1 MIAIRLLFLA
11 IISASFSFSQGL
23 ELGPMTSNSSIRFNK
38 KSFLKTDPN
47 SIDSTFIF
55 STDTLSLPFYDE
67 FSSNKFQK
75 YQGDFSANGLTSILY
90 YRLIDP
96 LSSLP
101 LSASTILTNQQTF
114 NRIYDASTSTF
125 VDNNFQSS
133 SVKVGDLTSYPVQYE
148 TLNLYPPYY
157 IYDTIGIPDI
167 SDTLWITNP
176 DFFQDSARQFFMP
189 INDPS
194 KIWAD
199 DFAYHNYRF
208 AVNPRSLGVVTF
220 DGLDET
226 GFPYEI
232 GTSITNYADKL
243 TSKPIDLSNN
253 LALDSIYFSFLYQAQ
268 GFGDTPEQSDSLV
281 LEFYA
286 RDLDQW
292 FRVWSTNGTS
302 VISFKA
308 AHIPLTENKYFK
320 KGFQFR
326 FRNYGSL
333 AGALDHFHIDF
344 VHLRPA
350 SSHNDTIFKDF
361 AFVYPLNTLL
371 KTYTSVPWDHYKNS
385 IGNKMTDSLKI
396 DLHNGSPSAENYQNG
411 LVSFSYN
418 NLLAGSFILPG
429 FNLAEQQINFSPRTV
444 HTSYHNLTNGNSFD
458 KTLPGI
464 QQSFTVKANASAQFP
479 NDLINDSTGFFQNFT
494 NFYSYDDG
502 SSEAA
507 FGPTGTQARLAV
519 RFDAYEADSLI
530 GVSFQFVPSVVDV
543 SNKLFLLTVWS
554 ENDDEPDQI
563 LYEDDVFNPRNP
575 IYPTGDEQFVTYYF
589 LDTIKVPV
597 NTSFFVGWRQLD
609 PERLNLG
616 LDRNLDFSSKI
627 KFSVNGGATWLTSP
641 FSGTAMIRP
650 VFSTKLDEFIGINEE
665 AFDIKIFPNPTSDIF
680 QIILPQEDNNL
691 EKILF
696 DQTGRI
702 LLKTNENQIDLS
714 NFSSGYF
721 FLQIPQLSQKSW
733 KIVKN

>member
-1 MIAIRLLFLA
+1 MRLLFLA
-11 IISASFSFSQGL
+11 IISTSYSFSQVL
-23 ELGPMTSNSSIRFNK
+23 ELGPMTSNPSISFNEK
-38 KSFLKTDPN
+38 TLLKTGSN

-67 FSSNKFQK
+67 FSANKFQK
-75 YQGDFSANGLTSILY
+75 YLGDFSANGVTSILY

-101 LSASTILTNQQTF
+101 LSASTSLTNQQTF

-125 VDNNFQSS
+125 IDNNFQAT

-148 TLNLYPPYY
+148 TLPLFPPYY
-157 IYDTIGIPDI
+157 IYDTIGVPDI

-194 KIWAD
+194 KLWTD

-220 DGLDET
+220 DGLDEM

-268 GFGDTPEQSDSLV
+268 GFGDIPEQSDSLV

-286 RDLDQW
+286 KDLDQW
-292 FRVWSTNGTS
+292 FRVWGTNGGS
-302 VISFKA
+302 VLPFKA
-308 AHIPLTENKYFK
+308 AHIPLTENKYLK

-333 AGALDHFHIDF
+333 AGSLDHFHIDY
-344 VHLRPA
+344 VHLRTA
-350 SSHNDTIFKDF
+350 SSHNDTLFKDF
-361 AFVYPLNTLL
+361 ALVYPLNTLL
-371 KTYTSVPWDHYKNS
+371 KNYTSVPWDHYKNS
-385 IGNKMTDSLKI
+385 LDNKMADSLKI
-396 DLHNGSPSAENYQNG
+396 ELYNGSPTAENYQDG
-411 LVSFSYN
+411 FLSFSLDN
-418 NLLAGSFILPG
+418 VFSLFVLPG
-429 FNLAEQQINFSPRTV
+429 FNLAEQQINFFPREV
-444 HTSYHNLTNGNSFD
+444 LTSYHNLTNGNSFD

-507 FGPTGTQARLAV
+507 FGPTGSQARLAV

-650 VFSTKLDEFIGINEE
+650 VFSTKLDQFIGINEE
-665 AFDIKIFPNPTSDIF
+665 TFDVKIFPNPTTDIF

-691 EKILF
+691 EKILL

-714 NFSSGYF
+714 NFSTGYF
-721 FLQIPQLSQKSW
+721 FLQIPQVSQKLW
-733 KIVKN
+733 KILKN

>member
-1 MIAIRLLFLA
+1 MRLLFLA
-11 IISASFSFSQGL
+11 IISTSFSFSQAL
-23 ELGPMTSNSSIRFNK
+23 ELGPMTSNPSISFNEK
-38 KSFLKTDPN
+38 TLLKTGSN

-67 FSSNKFQK
+67 FSANKFQK
-75 YQGDFSANGLTSILY
+75 YLGDFSANGITSILY

-101 LSASTILTNQQTF
+101 LSASTSLTNQQTF

-125 VDNNFQSS
+125 IDNNFQAT

-148 TLNLYPPYY
+148 TLPLFPPYY
-157 IYDTIGIPDI
+157 IYDTIGVPDI

-232 GTSITNYADKL
+232 GTSITNYADNL

-268 GFGDTPEQSDSLV
+268 GFGDIPEQSDSLV

-286 RDLDQW
+286 KDLDQW
-292 FRVWSTNGTS
+292 FRVWGTNGGS
-302 VISFKA
+302 VLPFKP

-333 AGALDHFHIDF
+333 AGALDHFHIDY
-344 VHLRPA
+344 VHLRTA
-350 SSHNDTIFKDF
+350 SSHNDTLFKDF
-361 AFVYPLNTLL
+361 ALVYPLNTLL
-371 KTYTSVPWDHYKNS
+371 KNYTSVPWDHYKNS
-385 IGNKMTDSLKI
+385 LDNKMADSLKI
-396 DLHNGSPSAENYQNG
+396 ELYNGSPTAENYQDG
-411 LVSFSYN
+411 FLSFSLDN
-418 NLLAGSFILPG
+418 VFSLFVLPG
-429 FNLAEQQINFSPRTV
+429 FNLAEQQINFFPREV
-444 HTSYHNLTNGNSFD
+444 LTSYHNLTNGNSFD

-507 FGPTGTQARLAV
+507 FGPTGSQARLAV

-650 VFSTKLDEFIGINEE
+650 VFSTKLDQFIGINEE
-665 AFDIKIFPNPTSDIF
+665 TFDVKIFPNPTTDIF

-691 EKILF
+691 EKILL

-714 NFSSGYF
+714 NFSTGYF
-721 FLQIPQLSQKSW
+721 FLQIPQVSQKLW
-733 KIVKN
+733 KILKN

>member
-1 MIAIRLLFLA
+1 MRLLFLA
-11 IISASFSFSQGL
+11 IISTSFSFSQAL
-23 ELGPMTSNSSIRFNK
+23 EFGPMTSNPSISFNEK
-38 KSFLKTDPN
+38 TLLKTGSN

-67 FSSNKFQK
+67 FSANKFQK
-75 YQGDFSANGLTSILY
+75 YLGDFSANGVTSILY

-101 LSASTILTNQQTF
+101 LSASTSLTNQQTF

-125 VDNNFQSS
+125 IDNNFQAT

-148 TLNLYPPYY
+148 TLPLFPPYY
-157 IYDTIGIPDI
+157 IYDTIGVPDI

-194 KIWAD
+194 KLWAD
-199 DFAYHNYRF
+199 NFAYHNYRF

-268 GFGDTPEQSDSLV
+268 GFGDIPEQSDSLV

-286 RDLDQW
+286 KDLDQW
-292 FRVWSTNGTS
+292 FRVWGTNGGS
-302 VISFKA
+302 VLPFKA
-308 AHIPLTENKYFK
+308 AHIPLTENKYLK

-333 AGALDHFHIDF
+333 AGSLDHFHIDY
-344 VHLRPA
+344 VHLRTA
-350 SSHNDTIFKDF
+350 SSHNDTLFKDF
-361 AFVYPLNTLL
+361 ALVYPLNTLL
-371 KTYTSVPWDHYKNS
+371 KNYTSVPWDHYKNS
-385 IGNKMTDSLKI
+385 LDNKMADSLKI
-396 DLHNGSPSAENYQNG
+396 ELYNGSPTAENYQDG
-411 LVSFSYN
+411 FLSFSLDN
-418 NLLAGSFILPG
+418 VFSLFVLPG
-429 FNLAEQQINFSPRTV
+429 FNLAEQQINFFPREV
-444 HTSYHNLTNGNSFD
+444 LTSYHNLTNGNSFD

-479 NDLINDSTGFFQNFT
+479 NDLINDSTGFSQNFT

-507 FGPTGTQARLAV
+507 FGPTGSQARLAV

-650 VFSTKLDEFIGINEE
+650 VFSTKLDQFIGINEE
-665 AFDIKIFPNPTSDIF
+665 TFDIKIFPNPTTDIF

-691 EKILF
+691 EKILL

-714 NFSSGYF
+714 NFSTGYF
-721 FLQIPQLSQKSW
+721 FLQIPQVSQKLW
-733 KIVKN
+733 KILKN

>member
-1 MIAIRLLFLA
+1 MRLLFLA
-11 IISASFSFSQGL
+11 IISTSFSFSQVL
-23 ELGPMTSNSSIRFNK
+23 ELGPMTSNPSISFNEK
-38 KSFLKTDPN
+38 TLLKTGSN

-67 FSSNKFQK
+67 FSANKFQK
-75 YQGDFSANGLTSILY
+75 YLGDFSANGVTSILY

-101 LSASTILTNQQTF
+101 LSASTSLTNQQTF

-125 VDNNFQSS
+125 IDNNFQAT

-148 TLNLYPPYY
+148 TLPLFPPYY
-157 IYDTIGIPDI
+157 IYDTIGVPDI

-194 KIWAD
+194 KLWAD

-220 DGLDET
+220 DGLDEM

-268 GFGDTPEQSDSLV
+268 GFGDIPEQSDSLV

-286 RDLDQW
+286 KDLDQW
-292 FRVWSTNGTS
+292 FRVWGTNGGS
-302 VISFKA
+302 VLPFKA
-308 AHIPLTENKYFK
+308 AHIPLTENKYLK

-333 AGALDHFHIDF
+333 AGSLDHFHIDY
-344 VHLRPA
+344 VHLRTA
-350 SSHNDTIFKDF
+350 SSHNDTLFKDF
-361 AFVYPLNTLL
+361 ALVYPLNTLL
-371 KTYTSVPWDHYKNS
+371 KNYTSVPWDHYKNS
-385 IGNKMTDSLKI
+385 LDNKMADSLKI
-396 DLHNGSPSAENYQNG
+396 ELYNGSPTAENYQDG
-411 LVSFSYN
+411 FLSFSLDN
-418 NLLAGSFILPG
+418 VFSLFVLPG
-429 FNLAEQQINFSPRTV
+429 FNLAEQQINFFPREV
-444 HTSYHNLTNGNSFD
+444 LTSYHNLTNGNSFD

-479 NDLINDSTGFFQNFT
+479 NDLINDSTGFSQNFT

-507 FGPTGTQARLAV
+507 FGPTGSQARLAV

-650 VFSTKLDEFIGINEE
+650 VFSTKLDQFIGINEE
-665 AFDIKIFPNPTSDIF
+665 TFDIKIFPNPTTDIF

-691 EKILF
+691 EKILL

-714 NFSSGYF
+714 NFSAGYF
-721 FLQIPQLSQKSW
+721 FLQIPQVSQKLW
-733 KIVKN
+733 KILKN

>member
-1 MIAIRLLFLA
+1 MKSIFLLLLFPY
-11 IISASFSFSQGL
+11 ISFSQGL
-23 ELGPMTSNSSIRFNK
+23 EIGSMTSNPSISFNK
-38 KSFLKTDPN
+38 KTILKTGSN

-75 YQGDFSANGLTSILY
+75 YQEDFSANGVTSILY

-96 LSSLP
+96 QSSLP

-125 VDNNFQSS
+125 IDNNFLATA
-133 SVKVGDLTSYPVQYE
+133 VKVADLTSYPVQYE
-148 TLNLYPPYY
+148 TQNLFPPFY

-176 DFFQDSARQFFMP
+176 DFFQDSARQFFLP

-232 GTSITNYADKL
+232 GSSITNYADKL

-253 LALDSIYFSFLYQAQ
+253 LASDSIYFSFLYQAQ
-268 GFGDTPEQSDSLV
+268 GFGDIPEQSDSLV

-286 RDLDQW
+286 PDTLQW
-292 FRVWSTNGTS
+292 FRVWSTNGTTVS
-302 VISFKA
+302 PFKA
-308 AHIPLTENKYFK
+308 AHIPLIEDKYFK

-344 VHLRPA
+344 VHLRAA
-350 SSHNDTIFKDF
+350 SSYNDTLFKDF

-385 IGNKMTDSLKI
+385 IGNKMADSLKI

-411 LVSFSYN
+411 LLSFSYN
-418 NLLAGSFILPG
+418 SVLAGSFILPG

-444 HTSYHNLTNGNSFD
+444 HTSYHNLTSGNSFD

-464 QQSFTVKANASAQFP
+464 QQSFAVKANASAQFP
-479 NDLINDSTGFFQNFT
+479 NDLINDSTGFPQNFT

-519 RFDAYEADSLI
+519 RFDAYEPDSLI

-554 ENDDEPDQI
+554 ENNDEPDQI

-575 IYPTGDEQFVTYYF
+575 IYPSNDEQFITYYF

-641 FSGTAMIRP
+641 FSGSAMIRP

-665 AFDIKIFPNPTSDIF
+665 VFDIKIFPNPTSDIF

-696 DQTGRI
+696 DQTGRM
-702 LLKTNENQIDLS
+702 LLKTNENQIDLT

-721 FLQIPQLSQKSW
+721 FLQIPQVSQKSW
-733 KIVKN
+733 KVIKY

>member
-1 MIAIRLLFLA
+1 MRLLFLA
-11 IISASFSFSQGL
+11 IISTSFSFSQAL
-23 ELGPMTSNSSIRFNK
+23 EFGPMTSNPSISFNEK
-38 KSFLKTDPN
+38 TLLKTGSN

-67 FSSNKFQK
+67 FSANKFQK
-75 YQGDFSANGLTSILY
+75 YLGDFSANGVTSILY

-101 LSASTILTNQQTF
+101 LSASTSLTNQQTF

-125 VDNNFQSS
+125 IDNNFQAT

-148 TLNLYPPYY
+148 TLPLFPPYY
-157 IYDTIGIPDI
+157 IYDTIGVPDI

-194 KIWAD
+194 KLWAD

-220 DGLDET
+220 DGLDEM

-268 GFGDTPEQSDSLV
+268 GFGDIPEQSDSLV

-286 RDLDQW
+286 KDLDQW
-292 FRVWSTNGTS
+292 FRVWGTNGGS
-302 VISFKA
+302 VLPFKA
-308 AHIPLTENKYFK
+308 AHIPLTENKYLK

-333 AGALDHFHIDF
+333 AGSLDHFHIDY
-344 VHLRPA
+344 VHLRTA
-350 SSHNDTIFKDF
+350 SSHNDTLFKDF
-361 AFVYPLNTLL
+361 ALVYPLNTLL
-371 KTYTSVPWDHYKNS
+371 KNYTSVPWDHYKNS
-385 IGNKMTDSLKI
+385 LDNKMADSLKI
-396 DLHNGSPSAENYQNG
+396 ELYNGSPTAENYQDG
-411 LVSFSYN
+411 FLSFSLDN
-418 NLLAGSFILPG
+418 VFSLFVLPG
-429 FNLAEQQINFSPRTV
+429 FNLAEQQINFFPREV
-444 HTSYHNLTNGNSFD
+444 LTSYHNLTNGNSFD

-479 NDLINDSTGFFQNFT
+479 NDLINDSTGFSQNFT

-507 FGPTGTQARLAV
+507 FGPTGSQARLAV

-650 VFSTKLDEFIGINEE
+650 VFSTKLDQFIGINEE
-665 AFDIKIFPNPTSDIF
+665 TFDIKIFPNPTTDIF

-691 EKILF
+691 EKILL

-714 NFSSGYF
+714 NFSTGYF
-721 FLQIPQLSQKSW
+721 FLQIPQVSQKLW
-733 KIVKN
+733 KILKN

>member
-1 MIAIRLLFLA
+1 MRLLFLA
-11 IISASFSFSQGL
+11 IISTSYSFSQVL
-23 ELGPMTSNSSIRFNK
+23 ELGPMTSNPSISFNEK
-38 KSFLKTDPN
+38 TLLKTGSN

-67 FSSNKFQK
+67 FSANKFQK
-75 YQGDFSANGLTSILY
+75 YLGDFSANGVTSILY

-101 LSASTILTNQQTF
+101 LSASTSLTNQQTF

-125 VDNNFQSS
+125 IDNNFQAT

-148 TLNLYPPYY
+148 TLPLFPPYY
-157 IYDTIGIPDI
+157 IYDTIGVPDI

-194 KIWAD
+194 KLWAD

-220 DGLDET
+220 DGLDEM

-268 GFGDTPEQSDSLV
+268 GFGDIPEQSDSLV

-286 RDLDQW
+286 KDLDQW
-292 FRVWSTNGTS
+292 FRVWGTNGGS
-302 VISFKA
+302 VLPFKA
-308 AHIPLTENKYFK
+308 AHIPLTENKYLK

-333 AGALDHFHIDF
+333 AGSLDHFHIDY
-344 VHLRPA
+344 VHLRTA
-350 SSHNDTIFKDF
+350 SSHNDTLFKDF
-361 AFVYPLNTLL
+361 ALVYPLNTLL
-371 KTYTSVPWDHYKNS
+371 KNYTSVPWDHYKNS
-385 IGNKMTDSLKI
+385 LDNKMADSLKI
-396 DLHNGSPSAENYQNG
+396 ELYNGSPTAENYQDG
-411 LVSFSYN
+411 FLSFSLDN
-418 NLLAGSFILPG
+418 VFSLFVLPG
-429 FNLAEQQINFSPRTV
+429 FNLAEQQINFLQRKV

-507 FGPTGTQARLAV
+507 FGPTGSQARLAV

-650 VFSTKLDEFIGINEE
+650 VFSTKLDQFIGINEE
-665 AFDIKIFPNPTSDIF
+665 TFDVKIFPNPTTDIF

-691 EKILF
+691 EKILL

-714 NFSSGYF
+714 NFSTGYF
-721 FLQIPQLSQKSW
+721 FLQIPQVSQKLW
-733 KIVKN
+733 KILKN

>member
-1 MIAIRLLFLA
+1 MRLLFLA
-11 IISASFSFSQGL
+11 IISTSFSFSQAL
-23 ELGPMTSNSSIRFNK
+23 ELGPMTSNPSISFNEK
-38 KSFLKTDPN
+38 TLLKTGSN

-67 FSSNKFQK
+67 FSANKFQK
-75 YQGDFSANGLTSILY
+75 YLGDFSANGITSILY

-101 LSASTILTNQQTF
+101 LSVSTSLTNQQTF

-125 VDNNFQSS
+125 IDNNFQAT

-148 TLNLYPPYY
+148 TLPLFPPYY
-157 IYDTIGIPDI
+157 IYDTIGVPDI

-194 KIWAD
+194 KLWAD

-220 DGLDET
+220 DGLDEM

-268 GFGDTPEQSDSLV
+268 GFGDIPEQSDSLV

-286 RDLDQW
+286 KDLDQW
-292 FRVWSTNGTS
+292 FRVWGTNGGS
-302 VISFKA
+302 VLPFKA
-308 AHIPLTENKYFK
+308 AHIPLTENKYLK

-333 AGALDHFHIDF
+333 AGALDHFHIDY
-344 VHLRPA
+344 VHLRTA
-350 SSHNDTIFKDF
+350 SSHNDTLFKDF
-361 AFVYPLNTLL
+361 ALVYPLNTLL
-371 KTYTSVPWDHYKNS
+371 KNYTSVPWDHYKNS
-385 IGNKMTDSLKI
+385 LDNKMADSLKI
-396 DLHNGSPSAENYQNG
+396 ELYNGSPTAENYQDG
-411 LVSFSYN
+411 FLSFSLDN
-418 NLLAGSFILPG
+418 VFSLFVLPG
-429 FNLAEQQINFSPRTV
+429 FNLAEQQINFLPRKV

-464 QQSFTVKANASAQFP
+464 QQCFTVKANASAQFP

-507 FGPTGTQARLAV
+507 FGPTGSQARLAV

-650 VFSTKLDEFIGINEE
+650 VFSTKLDQFIGINEE
-665 AFDIKIFPNPTSDIF
+665 TFDIKIFPNPTTDIF

-691 EKILF
+691 EKILL

-714 NFSSGYF
+714 NFSTGYF
-721 FLQIPQLSQKSW
+721 FLQIPQVSQKLW
-733 KIVKN
+733 KILKN

>member
-1 MIAIRLLFLA
+1 MRLLFLA
-11 IISASFSFSQGL
+11 IISTSYSFSQVL
-23 ELGPMTSNSSIRFNK
+23 ELGPMTSNPSISFNEK
-38 KSFLKTDPN
+38 TLLKTGSN

-67 FSSNKFQK
+67 FSANKFQK
-75 YQGDFSANGLTSILY
+75 YLGDFSANGVTSILY

-101 LSASTILTNQQTF
+101 LSASTSLTNQQTF

-125 VDNNFQSS
+125 IDNNFQAT

-148 TLNLYPPYY
+148 TLPLFPPYY
-157 IYDTIGIPDI
+157 IYDTIGVPDI

-194 KIWAD
+194 KLWTD

-220 DGLDET
+220 DGLDEM

-268 GFGDTPEQSDSLV
+268 GFGDIPEQSDSLV

-286 RDLDQW
+286 KDLDQW
-292 FRVWSTNGTS
+292 FRVWGTNGGS
-302 VISFKA
+302 VLPFKA
-308 AHIPLTENKYFK
+308 AHIPLTENKYLK

-333 AGALDHFHIDF
+333 AGSLDHFHIDY
-344 VHLRPA
+344 VHLRTA
-350 SSHNDTIFKDF
+350 SSHNDTLFKDF
-361 AFVYPLNTLL
+361 ALVYPLNTLL
-371 KTYTSVPWDHYKNS
+371 KNYTSVPWDHYKNS
-385 IGNKMTDSLKI
+385 LDNKMADSLKI
-396 DLHNGSPSAENYQNG
+396 ELYNGSPTAENYQDG
-411 LVSFSYN
+411 FLSFSLDN
-418 NLLAGSFILPG
+418 VFSLFVLPG
-429 FNLAEQQINFSPRTV
+429 FNLAEQQINFFPREV
-444 HTSYHNLTNGNSFD
+444 LTSYHNLTNGNSFD

-507 FGPTGTQARLAV
+507 FGPTGSQARLAV

-650 VFSTKLDEFIGINEE
+650 VFSTKLDQFIGINEE
-665 AFDIKIFPNPTSDIF
+665 TFDVKIFPNPTTDIF

-691 EKILF
+691 EKILL

-714 NFSSGYF
+714 NFSAGYF
-721 FLQIPQLSQKSW
+721 FLQIPQVSQKLW
-733 KIVKN
+733 KILKN

>member
-1 MIAIRLLFLA
+1 MIAMRLLFLA
-11 IISASFSFSQGL
+11 IISSTFSFSQGL
-23 ELGPMTSNSSIRFNK
+23 ELGPMTSNPSISFNK
-38 KSFLKTDPN
+38 NPLLKSGSN

-114 NRIYDASTSTF
+114 NRVYDASTSTF
-125 VDNNFQSS
+125 IDNNFQAT

-148 TLNLYPPYY
+148 TLNLFPPYY

-208 AVNPRSLGVVTF
+208 ALNPRSLGVVTF
-220 DGLDET
+220 DGLDEA

-243 TSKPIDLSNN
+243 TSKPIDLSTN
-253 LALDSIYFSFLYQAQ
+253 LASDSIYLSFLYQAQ
-268 GFGDTPEQSDSLV
+268 GFGDAPEQSDSLI

-286 RDLDQW
+286 SDLDQW
-292 FRVWSTNGTS
+292 FRVWGTNGGS
-302 VISFKA
+302 LSPFKA
-308 AHIPLTENKYFK
+308 AHLSLTENKYLK

-326 FRNYGSL
+326 FRNFGSL
-333 AGALDHFHIDF
+333 AGALDHFHIDY

-350 SSHNDTIFKDF
+350 SSHNDTLFKDF

-385 IGNKMTDSLKI
+385 TGNKMADSLKI

-411 LVSFSYN
+411 LLSFSYN
-418 NLLAGSFILPG
+418 SVLAGSFVLPG
-429 FNLAEQQINFSPRTV
+429 FNLAPRTV

-479 NDLINDSTGFFQNFT
+479 NDLINDSTGFSQNFT

-554 ENDDEPDQI
+554 ENNDEPDQI

-575 IYPTGDEQFVTYYF
+575 IYPTGDQQFVTYYF

-616 LDRNLDFSSKI
+616 LDRNLDFSTKI
-627 KFSVNGGATWLTSP
+627 KYSVNGGATWLTSP
-641 FSGTAMIRP
+641 FSGSAMIRP

-691 EKILF
+691 EKILL

-702 LLKTNENQIDLS
+702 LLKTNENQIDLT
-714 NFSSGYF
+714 NYSSGYF
-721 FLQIPQLSQKSW
+721 FLQIPQASQKLW
-733 KIVKN
+733 KILKN

>member
-1 MIAIRLLFLA
+1 MRLLFLA
-11 IISASFSFSQGL
+11 IISTSYSFSQVL
-23 ELGPMTSNSSIRFNK
+23 ELGPMTSNPSISFNEK
-38 KSFLKTDPN
+38 TLLKTGSN

-67 FSSNKFQK
+67 FSANKFQK
-75 YQGDFSANGLTSILY
+75 YLGDFSANGITSILY

-101 LSASTILTNQQTF
+101 LSASTSLTNQQTF

-125 VDNNFQSS
+125 IDNNFQAT

-148 TLNLYPPYY
+148 TLPLFPPYY
-157 IYDTIGIPDI
+157 IYDTIGVPDI

-194 KIWAD
+194 KLWAD

-220 DGLDET
+220 DGLDEM

-268 GFGDTPEQSDSLV
+268 GFGDIPEQSDSLV

-286 RDLDQW
+286 KDLDQW
-292 FRVWSTNGTS
+292 FRVWGTNGGS
-302 VISFKA
+302 VLPFKA
-308 AHIPLTENKYFK
+308 AHIPLTENKYLK

-333 AGALDHFHIDF
+333 AGSLDHFHIDY
-344 VHLRPA
+344 VHLRTA
-350 SSHNDTIFKDF
+350 SSHNDTLFKDF
-361 AFVYPLNTLL
+361 ALVYPLNTLL
-371 KTYTSVPWDHYKNS
+371 KNYTSVPWDHYKNS
-385 IGNKMTDSLKI
+385 LDNKMADSLKI
-396 DLHNGSPSAENYQNG
+396 ELYNGSPTAENYQDG
-411 LVSFSYN
+411 FLSFSLDN
-418 NLLAGSFILPG
+418 VFSLFVLPG
-429 FNLAEQQINFSPRTV
+429 FNLAEQQINFFPREV
-444 HTSYHNLTNGNSFD
+444 LTSYHNLTNGNSFD

-507 FGPTGTQARLAV
+507 FGPTGSQARLAV

-650 VFSTKLDEFIGINEE
+650 VFSTKLDQFIGINEE
-665 AFDIKIFPNPTSDIF
+665 TFDIKIFPNPTTDIF

-691 EKILF
+691 EKILL

-714 NFSSGYF
+714 NFSAGYF
-721 FLQIPQLSQKSW
+721 FLQIPQVSQKLW
-733 KIVKN
+733 KILKN

>member
-1 MIAIRLLFLA
+1 MRLLFLA
-11 IISASFSFSQGL
+11 IISTSFSFSQGL
-23 ELGPMTSNSSIRFNK
+23 ELGPMTSNLSICFNK
-38 KSFLKTDPN
+38 KPLLKSGSN
-47 SIDSTFIF
+47 SIDSTFVF

-125 VDNNFQSS
+125 IDNNFQAS

-148 TLNLYPPYY
+148 TLNLFPPYY
-157 IYDTIGIPDI
+157 IYDTIGVSDI

-243 TSKPIDLSNN
+243 TSKPIDLSTN
-253 LALDSIYFSFLYQAQ
+253 LASDSIYFSFLYQAQ
-268 GFGDTPEQSDSLV
+268 GFGDAPEQSDSLI

-292 FRVWSTNGTS
+292 FRVWGTNGGNLTP
-302 VISFKA
+302 FKA
-308 AHIPLTENKYFK
+308 AHLSLTENKYFK

-326 FRNYGSL
+326 ILNYGSL
-333 AGALDHFHIDF
+333 AGALDHFHIDY
-344 VHLRPA
+344 VHLRAA
-350 SSHNDTIFKDF
+350 SNINDTLFKDF

-371 KTYTSVPWDHYKNS
+371 KTYTSVPWDHYQNS

-411 LVSFSYN
+411 LLSFSYN
-418 NLLAGSFILPG
+418 NVLAGSFILPG

-444 HTSYHNLTNGNSFD
+444 HTSYHNLTSGNSFD

-464 QQSFTVKANASAQFP
+464 QQSFAVKANASAQFP
-479 NDLINDSTGFFQNFT
+479 NDLINDSTGYFQNFT

-502 SSEAA
+502 SAEAA
-507 FGPTGTQARLAV
+507 FGPTGTQAMLAV
-519 RFDAYEADSLI
+519 RFDAYEPDSLI

-554 ENDDEPDQI
+554 ENNDEPDLI
-563 LYEDDVFNPRNP
+563 LYEDDVFNPRSP
-575 IYPTGDEQFVTYYF
+575 IYPSGNEQFVIFYF
-589 LDTIKVPV
+589 PDSLKVPV

-616 LDRNLDFSSKI
+616 LDRNLDFSTKI

-665 AFDIKIFPNPTSDIF
+665 VFDIKIFPNPTSNIF

-702 LLKTNENQIDLS
+702 LLKTNENQIDLA
-714 NFSSGYF
+714 NFSAGYF
-721 FLQIPQLSQKSW
+721 FLQIPQVSQKSW
-733 KIVKN
+733 KVIKH

>member
-1 MIAIRLLFLA
+1 MRLLFLA
-11 IISASFSFSQGL
+11 IISTSFSFSQAL
-23 ELGPMTSNSSIRFNK
+23 ELGPMTSNPSISFNEK
-38 KSFLKTDPN
+38 TLLKTGSN

-67 FSSNKFQK
+67 FSANKFQK
-75 YQGDFSANGLTSILY
+75 YLGDFSANGITSILY

-101 LSASTILTNQQTF
+101 LSASTSLTNQQTF

-125 VDNNFQSS
+125 IDNNFQAT

-148 TLNLYPPYY
+148 TLPLFPPYY
-157 IYDTIGIPDI
+157 IYDTIGVPDI

-194 KIWAD
+194 KLWAD

-220 DGLDET
+220 DGLDEM

-268 GFGDTPEQSDSLV
+268 GFGDIPEQSDSLV

-286 RDLDQW
+286 PDTLQW
-292 FRVWSTNGTS
+292 FRVWGTNGGS
-302 VISFKA
+302 VLPFKA
-308 AHIPLTENKYFK
+308 AHIPLTENKYLK

-333 AGALDHFHIDF
+333 AGSLDHFHIDY
-344 VHLRPA
+344 VHLRTA
-350 SSHNDTIFKDF
+350 SSHNDTLFKDF
-361 AFVYPLNTLL
+361 ALVYPLNTLL
-371 KTYTSVPWDHYKNS
+371 KNYTSVPWDHYKNS
-385 IGNKMTDSLKI
+385 LDNKMADSLKI
-396 DLHNGSPSAENYQNG
+396 ELYNGSPTAENYQDG
-411 LVSFSYN
+411 FLSFSLDN
-418 NLLAGSFILPG
+418 VFSLFVLPG
-429 FNLAEQQINFSPRTV
+429 FNLAEQQINFFPREV
-444 HTSYHNLTNGNSFD
+444 LTSYHNLTNGNSFD

-507 FGPTGTQARLAV
+507 FGPTGSQARLAV

-650 VFSTKLDEFIGINEE
+650 VFSTKLDQFIGINEE
-665 AFDIKIFPNPTSDIF
+665 TFDIKIFPNPTTDIF

-691 EKILF
+691 EKILL

-714 NFSSGYF
+714 NFSTGYF
-721 FLQIPQLSQKSW
+721 FLQIPQVSQKLW
-733 KIVKN
+733 KILKN

>member
-1 MIAIRLLFLA
+1 MRLLFLA
-11 IISASFSFSQGL
+11 IISTSFSFSQAL
-23 ELGPMTSNSSIRFNK
+23 EFGPMTSNPSISFNEK
-38 KSFLKTDPN
+38 TLLKTGSN

-67 FSSNKFQK
+67 FSANKFQK
-75 YQGDFSANGLTSILY
+75 YLGDFSANGITSILY

-101 LSASTILTNQQTF
+101 LSASTSLTNQQTF

-125 VDNNFQSS
+125 IDNNFQAT

-148 TLNLYPPYY
+148 TLPLFPPYY
-157 IYDTIGIPDI
+157 IYDTIGVPDI

-194 KIWAD
+194 KLWAD
-199 DFAYHNYRF
+199 NFAYHNYRF

-268 GFGDTPEQSDSLV
+268 GFGDIPEQSDSLV

-286 RDLDQW
+286 KDLDQW
-292 FRVWSTNGTS
+292 FRVWGTNGGS
-302 VISFKA
+302 VLPFKA
-308 AHIPLTENKYFK
+308 AHIPLTENKYLK

-333 AGALDHFHIDF
+333 AGSLDHFHIDY
-344 VHLRPA
+344 VHLRTA
-350 SSHNDTIFKDF
+350 SSHNDTLFKDF
-361 AFVYPLNTLL
+361 ALVYPLNTLL
-371 KTYTSVPWDHYKNS
+371 KNYTSVPWDHYKNS
-385 IGNKMTDSLKI
+385 LDNKMADSLKI
-396 DLHNGSPSAENYQNG
+396 ELYNGSPTAENYQDG
-411 LVSFSYN
+411 FLSFSLDN
-418 NLLAGSFILPG
+418 VFSLFVLPG
-429 FNLAEQQINFSPRTV
+429 FNLAEQQINFFPREV
-444 HTSYHNLTNGNSFD
+444 LTSYHNLTNGNSFD

-479 NDLINDSTGFFQNFT
+479 NDLINDSTGFSQNFT

-507 FGPTGTQARLAV
+507 FGPTGSQARLAV

-650 VFSTKLDEFIGINEE
+650 VFSTKLDQFIGINEE
-665 AFDIKIFPNPTSDIF
+665 TFDIKIFPNPTTDIF

-691 EKILF
+691 EKILL

-714 NFSSGYF
+714 NFSTGYF
-721 FLQIPQLSQKSW
+721 FLQIPQVSQKLW
-733 KIVKN
+733 KILKN

>member
-1 MIAIRLLFLA
+1 MKSIFLLLLFPY
-11 IISASFSFSQGL
+11 ISFSQGL
-23 ELGPMTSNSSIRFNK
+23 EIGSMTSNPSISFNK
-38 KSFLKTDPN
+38 KTILKTGSN

-75 YQGDFSANGLTSILY
+75 YQEDFSANGVTSILY

-96 LSSLP
+96 QSSLP

-125 VDNNFQSS
+125 IDNNFLATA
-133 SVKVGDLTSYPVQYE
+133 VKVADLTSYPVQYE
-148 TLNLYPPYY
+148 TQNLFPPFY

-176 DFFQDSARQFFMP
+176 DFFQDSARQFFLP

-232 GTSITNYADKL
+232 GSSITNYADKL

-268 GFGDTPEQSDSLV
+268 GFGDIPEQSDSLI

-286 RDLDQW
+286 KELDQW

-302 VISFKA
+302 VSPFKA
-308 AHIPLTENKYFK
+308 AHIPLIEDKYFK

-344 VHLRPA
+344 VHLRAA
-350 SSHNDTIFKDF
+350 SSYNDTLFKDF

-385 IGNKMTDSLKI
+385 IGNKMADSLKI

-411 LVSFSYN
+411 LLSFSYN
-418 NLLAGSFILPG
+418 SVLAGSFILPG

-444 HTSYHNLTNGNSFD
+444 HTSYHNLTSGNSFD

-464 QQSFTVKANASAQFP
+464 QQSFAVKANASAQFP
-479 NDLINDSTGFFQNFT
+479 NDLINDSTGFPQNFT

-519 RFDAYEADSLI
+519 RFDAYEPDSLI

-554 ENDDEPDQI
+554 ENNDEPDQI

-575 IYPTGDEQFVTYYF
+575 IYPSNDEQFITYYF

-641 FSGTAMIRP
+641 FSGSAMIRP
-650 VFSTKLDEFIGINEE
+650 VFSTKLDQSIGINEE

-680 QIILPQEDNNL
+680 QVILPQEDNNL

-702 LLKTNENQIDLS
+702 LLKTNENQIDLT

-721 FLQIPQLSQKSW
+721 FLQIPQVSQKSW
-733 KIVKN
+733 KVIKY

>member
-1 MIAIRLLFLA
+1 MRLLFLA
-11 IISASFSFSQGL
+11 IISTSYSFSQVL
-23 ELGPMTSNSSIRFNK
+23 ELGPITSNPSISFNEK
-38 KSFLKTDPN
+38 TLLKTGSN

-67 FSSNKFQK
+67 FSANKFQK
-75 YQGDFSANGLTSILY
+75 YLGDFSANGVTSILY

-101 LSASTILTNQQTF
+101 LSASTSLTNQQTF

-125 VDNNFQSS
+125 IDNNFQAT

-148 TLNLYPPYY
+148 TLPLFPPYY
-157 IYDTIGIPDI
+157 IYDTIGVPDI

-194 KIWAD
+194 KLWAD

-220 DGLDET
+220 DGLDEM

-268 GFGDTPEQSDSLV
+268 GFGDIPEQSDSLV

-286 RDLDQW
+286 KDLDQW
-292 FRVWSTNGTS
+292 FRVWGTNGGS
-302 VISFKA
+302 VLPFKA
-308 AHIPLTENKYFK
+308 AHIPLTENKYLK

-333 AGALDHFHIDF
+333 AGSLDHFHIDY
-344 VHLRPA
+344 VHLRTA
-350 SSHNDTIFKDF
+350 SSHNDTLFKDF
-361 AFVYPLNTLL
+361 ALVYPLNTLL
-371 KTYTSVPWDHYKNS
+371 KNYTSVPWDHYKNS
-385 IGNKMTDSLKI
+385 LDNKMADSLKI
-396 DLHNGSPSAENYQNG
+396 ELYNGSPTAENYQDG
-411 LVSFSYN
+411 FLSFSLDN
-418 NLLAGSFILPG
+418 VFSLFVLPG
-429 FNLAEQQINFSPRTV
+429 FNLAEQQINFLPRKV

-507 FGPTGTQARLAV
+507 FGPTGSQARLAV

-650 VFSTKLDEFIGINEE
+650 VFSTKLDQFIGINEE
-665 AFDIKIFPNPTSDIF
+665 TFDIKIFPNPTTDIF

-691 EKILF
+691 EKILL

-714 NFSSGYF
+714 NFSAGYF
-721 FLQIPQLSQKSW
+721 FLQIPQVSQKLW
-733 KIVKN
+733 KILKN

>member
-1 MIAIRLLFLA
+1 MRLLFLVMF
-11 IISASFSFSQGL
+11 SSFLSFSQGL
-23 ELGPMTSNSSIRFNK
+23 EVGPMTSNPSINFNK
-38 KSFLKTDPN
+38 KVLLKTGPN

-55 STDTLSLPFYDE
+55 STDTLMLPFYDE
-67 FSSNKFQK
+67 FSTNKFQE
-75 YQGDFSANGLTSILY
+75 YQGDFTANGITSILY

-96 LSSLP
+96 QNSSPLSS
-101 LSASTILTNQQTF
+101 STILTNQQTF
-114 NRIYDASTSTF
+114 NRVYNASTSTF
-125 VDNNFQSS
+125 VDSNFQAT

-148 TLNLYPPYY
+148 TLPLFPPYY
-157 IYDTIGIPDI
+157 IYDTIGVPDI

-176 DFFQDSARQFFMP
+176 DFFQDSARQFFMT

-194 KIWAD
+194 KLWAD

-220 DGLDET
+220 DGLDEM

-268 GFGDTPEQSDSLV
+268 GFGDIPEASDSLV

-286 RDLDQW
+286 KDLDQW
-292 FRVWSTNGTS
+292 FHIWSTNGS
-302 VISFKA
+302 SDSLFKA
-308 AHIPLTENKYFK
+308 AHVSLSENKYFK

-344 VHLRPA
+344 VHLRA
-350 SSHNDTIFKDF
+350 GSSHNDTLFKDF

-396 DLHNGSPSAENYQNG
+396 DLYNGSPSDENYQNG

-418 NLLAGSFILPG
+418 SVLAESFILPG
-429 FNLAEQQINFSPRTV
+429 FNLAEQDINFSAQTV

-479 NDLINDSTGFFQNFT
+479 NDLINDSTGFSQNFT

-530 GVSFQFVPSVVDV
+530 GVNFQFVPSVVDV
-543 SNKLFLLTVWS
+543 STKLFLLTVWS
-554 ENDDEPDQI
+554 ENNGLPDQI
-563 LYEDDVFNPRNP
+563 LYEDNVFNPRSP
-575 IYPTGDEQFVTYYF
+575 IYPSGTEQFATYYF

-609 PERLNLG
+609 AERLNLG

-627 KFSVNGGATWLTSP
+627 KFSVNEGATWLTAP
-641 FSGTAMIRP
+641 FSGSAMIRP
-650 VFSTKLDEFIGINEE
+650 IFSTKLDEFIGIDEV
-665 AFDIKIFPNPTSDIF
+665 AFDVKIFPNPTADII
-680 QIILPQEDNNL
+680 QIILPQEDNNF

-721 FLQIPQLSQKSW
+721 FLQIPQVSQKSW
-733 KIVKN
+733 KVIKH

>member
-1 MIAIRLLFLA
+1 MRLLFLA
-11 IISASFSFSQGL
+11 IISTSFSFSQVL
-23 ELGPMTSNSSIRFNK
+23 ELGPMTSNPSISFNEK
-38 KSFLKTDPN
+38 TLLKTGSN

-67 FSSNKFQK
+67 FSANKFQK
-75 YQGDFSANGLTSILY
+75 YLGDFSANGITSILY

-101 LSASTILTNQQTF
+101 LSASTSLTNQQTF

-125 VDNNFQSS
+125 IDNNFQAT

-148 TLNLYPPYY
+148 TLPLFPPYY
-157 IYDTIGIPDI
+157 IYDTIGVPDI

-232 GTSITNYADKL
+232 GTSITNYADNL

-268 GFGDTPEQSDSLV
+268 GFGDIPEQSDSLV

-286 RDLDQW
+286 KDLDQW
-292 FRVWSTNGTS
+292 FRVWGTNGGS
-302 VISFKA
+302 VLPFKP

-333 AGALDHFHIDF
+333 AGALDHFHIDY
-344 VHLRPA
+344 VHLRTA
-350 SSHNDTIFKDF
+350 SSHNDTLFKDF
-361 AFVYPLNTLL
+361 ALVYPLNTLL
-371 KTYTSVPWDHYKNS
+371 KNYTSVPWDHYKNS
-385 IGNKMTDSLKI
+385 LDNKMADSLKI
-396 DLHNGSPSAENYQNG
+396 ELYNGSPTAENYQDG
-411 LVSFSYN
+411 FLSFSLDN
-418 NLLAGSFILPG
+418 VFSLFVLPG
-429 FNLAEQQINFSPRTV
+429 FNLAEQQINFLPRKV

-507 FGPTGTQARLAV
+507 FGPTGSQARLAV

-575 IYPTGDEQFVTYYF
+575 IYPIGDEQFVTYYF

-650 VFSTKLDEFIGINEE
+650 VFSTKLDQFIGINEE
-665 AFDIKIFPNPTSDIF
+665 TFDVKIFPNPTTDIF

-691 EKILF
+691 EKILL

-714 NFSSGYF
+714 NFSTGYF
-721 FLQIPQLSQKSW
+721 FLQIPQVSQKLW
-733 KIVKN
+733 KILKN

>member
-1 MIAIRLLFLA
+1 MRLLFLA
-11 IISASFSFSQGL
+11 IISTSFSFSQAL
-23 ELGPMTSNSSIRFNK
+23 ELGPMTSNPSISFNEK
-38 KSFLKTDPN
+38 TLLKTGSN

-67 FSSNKFQK
+67 FSANKFQK
-75 YQGDFSANGLTSILY
+75 YLGDFSANGITSILY

-101 LSASTILTNQQTF
+101 LSASTSLTNQQTF

-125 VDNNFQSS
+125 IDNNFQAT

-148 TLNLYPPYY
+148 TLPLFPPYY
-157 IYDTIGIPDI
+157 IYDTIGVPDI

-194 KIWAD
+194 KLWAD

-220 DGLDET
+220 DGLDEM

-268 GFGDTPEQSDSLV
+268 GFGDIPEQSDSLV

-286 RDLDQW
+286 KDLDQW
-292 FRVWSTNGTS
+292 FRVWGTNGGS
-302 VISFKA
+302 VLPFKA
-308 AHIPLTENKYFK
+308 AHIPLTENKYLK

-333 AGALDHFHIDF
+333 AGSLDHFHIDY
-344 VHLRPA
+344 VHLRTA
-350 SSHNDTIFKDF
+350 SSHNDTLFKDF
-361 AFVYPLNTLL
+361 ALVYPLNTLL
-371 KTYTSVPWDHYKNS
+371 KNYTSVPWDHYKNS
-385 IGNKMTDSLKI
+385 LDNKMADSLKI
-396 DLHNGSPSAENYQNG
+396 ELYNGSPTAENYQDG
-411 LVSFSYN
+411 FLSFSLDN
-418 NLLAGSFILPG
+418 VFSLFVLPG
-429 FNLAEQQINFSPRTV
+429 FNLAEQQINFFPREV
-444 HTSYHNLTNGNSFD
+444 LTSYHNLTNGNSFD

-507 FGPTGTQARLAV
+507 FGPTGSQARLAV

-650 VFSTKLDEFIGINEE
+650 VFSTKLDQFIGINEE
-665 AFDIKIFPNPTSDIF
+665 TFDVKIFPNPTTDIF

-691 EKILF
+691 EKILL

-714 NFSSGYF
+714 NFSTGYF
-721 FLQIPQLSQKSW
+721 FLQIPQVSQKLW
-733 KIVKN
+733 KILKN

>member
-1 MIAIRLLFLA
+1 MRLLFLA
-11 IISASFSFSQGL
+11 IISTSYSFSQVL
-23 ELGPMTSNSSIRFNK
+23 ELGPMTSNPSISFNEK
-38 KSFLKTDPN
+38 TLLKTGSN

-67 FSSNKFQK
+67 FSANKFQK
-75 YQGDFSANGLTSILY
+75 YLGDFSANGVTSILY
-90 YRLIDP
+90 YLLIDP
-96 LSSLP
+96 LRSLP
-101 LSASTILTNQQTF
+101 LSASTSLTNQQTF

-125 VDNNFQSS
+125 IDNNFQAT

-148 TLNLYPPYY
+148 TLPLFPPYY
-157 IYDTIGIPDI
+157 IYDTIGVPDI

-194 KIWAD
+194 KLWAD

-208 AVNPRSLGVVTF
+208 ALNPRSLGVVTF
-220 DGLDET
+220 DGLDEM

-268 GFGDTPEQSDSLV
+268 GFGDIPEQSDSLV

-286 RDLDQW
+286 KDLDQW
-292 FRVWSTNGTS
+292 FRVWGTNGGS
-302 VISFKA
+302 VLPFKA
-308 AHIPLTENKYFK
+308 AHIPLTENKYLK

-333 AGALDHFHIDF
+333 AGSLDHFHIDY
-344 VHLRPA
+344 VHLRTA
-350 SSHNDTIFKDF
+350 SSHNDTLFKDF
-361 AFVYPLNTLL
+361 ALVYPLNTLL
-371 KTYTSVPWDHYKNS
+371 KNYTSVPWDHYKNS
-385 IGNKMTDSLKI
+385 LDNKMADSLKI
-396 DLHNGSPSAENYQNG
+396 ELYNGSPTAENYQDG
-411 LVSFSYN
+411 FLSFSLDN
-418 NLLAGSFILPG
+418 VFSLFVLPG
-429 FNLAEQQINFSPRTV
+429 FNLAEQQINFLPRKV

-507 FGPTGTQARLAV
+507 FGPTGSQARLAV

-650 VFSTKLDEFIGINEE
+650 VFSTKLDQFIGINEE
-665 AFDIKIFPNPTSDIF
+665 TFDIKIFPNPTTDIF

-691 EKILF
+691 EKILL

-714 NFSSGYF
+714 NFSAGYF
-721 FLQIPQLSQKSW
+721 FLQIPQVSQKLW
-733 KIVKN
+733 KILKN

>member
-1 MIAIRLLFLA
+1 MRLLFLA
-11 IISASFSFSQGL
+11 IISTSYSFSQVL
-23 ELGPMTSNSSIRFNK
+23 ELGPMTSNPSISFNEK
-38 KSFLKTDPN
+38 TLLKTGSN

-67 FSSNKFQK
+67 FSANKFQK
-75 YQGDFSANGLTSILY
+75 YLGDFSANGITSILY

-101 LSASTILTNQQTF
+101 LSASTSLTNQQTF

-125 VDNNFQSS
+125 IDNNFQAT

-148 TLNLYPPYY
+148 TLPLFPPYY
-157 IYDTIGIPDI
+157 IYDTIGVPDI

-194 KIWAD
+194 KLWAD

-220 DGLDET
+220 DGLDEM

-268 GFGDTPEQSDSLV
+268 GFGDIPEQSDSLV

-286 RDLDQW
+286 KDLDQW
-292 FRVWSTNGTS
+292 FSVWGTNGGS
-302 VISFKA
+302 VLPFKA
-308 AHIPLTENKYFK
+308 AHIPLTENKYLK

-333 AGALDHFHIDF
+333 AGSLDHFHIDY
-344 VHLRPA
+344 VHLRTA
-350 SSHNDTIFKDF
+350 SSHNDTLFKDF
-361 AFVYPLNTLL
+361 ALVYPLNTLL
-371 KTYTSVPWDHYKNS
+371 KNYTSVPWDHYKNS
-385 IGNKMTDSLKI
+385 LDNKMADSLKI
-396 DLHNGSPSAENYQNG
+396 ELYNGSPTAENYQDG
-411 LVSFSYN
+411 FLSFSLDN
-418 NLLAGSFILPG
+418 VFSLFVLPG
-429 FNLAEQQINFSPRTV
+429 FNLAEQQINFFPREV
-444 HTSYHNLTNGNSFD
+444 LTSYHNLTNGNSFD

-479 NDLINDSTGFFQNFT
+479 NDLINDSTGFSQNFT

-507 FGPTGTQARLAV
+507 FGPTGSQARLAV

-554 ENDDEPDQI
+554 ENYDEPDQI

-650 VFSTKLDEFIGINEE
+650 VFSTKLDQFIGINEE
-665 AFDIKIFPNPTSDIF
+665 TFDIKIFPNPTTDIF

-691 EKILF
+691 EKILL

-714 NFSSGYF
+714 NFSTGYF
-721 FLQIPQLSQKSW
+721 FLQIPQVSQKLW
-733 KIVKN
+733 KILKN

>member
-1 MIAIRLLFLA
+1 MRLLFLA
-11 IISASFSFSQGL
+11 IISTSFSFSQAL
-23 ELGPMTSNSSIRFNK
+23 EFGPMTSNPSISFNEK
-38 KSFLKTDPN
+38 TLLKTGSN

-67 FSSNKFQK
+67 FSANKFQK
-75 YQGDFSANGLTSILY
+75 YLGDFSANGITSILY

-101 LSASTILTNQQTF
+101 LSASTSLTNQQTF

-125 VDNNFQSS
+125 IDNNFQAT

-148 TLNLYPPYY
+148 TLPLFPPYY
-157 IYDTIGIPDI
+157 IYDTIGVPDI

-194 KIWAD
+194 KLWAD
-199 DFAYHNYRF
+199 NFAYHNYRF

-268 GFGDTPEQSDSLV
+268 GFGDIPEQSDSLV

-286 RDLDQW
+286 KDLDQW
-292 FRVWSTNGTS
+292 FRVWGTNGGS
-302 VISFKA
+302 VLPFKA
-308 AHIPLTENKYFK
+308 AHIPLTENKYLK

-333 AGALDHFHIDF
+333 AGSLDHFHIDY
-344 VHLRPA
+344 VHLRTA
-350 SSHNDTIFKDF
+350 SSHNDTLFKDF
-361 AFVYPLNTLL
+361 ALVYPLNTLL
-371 KTYTSVPWDHYKNS
+371 KNYTSVPWDHYKNS
-385 IGNKMTDSLKI
+385 LDNKMADSLKI
-396 DLHNGSPSAENYQNG
+396 ELYNGSPTAENYQDG
-411 LVSFSYN
+411 FLSFSLDN
-418 NLLAGSFILPG
+418 VFSLFVLPG
-429 FNLAEQQINFSPRTV
+429 FNLAEQQINFFPREV
-444 HTSYHNLTNGNSFD
+444 LTSYHNLTNGNSFD

-479 NDLINDSTGFFQNFT
+479 NDLINDSTGFSQNFT

-507 FGPTGTQARLAV
+507 FGPTGSQARLAV

-650 VFSTKLDEFIGINEE
+650 VFSTKLDQFIGINEE
-665 AFDIKIFPNPTSDIF
+665 TFDVKIFPNPTTDIF

-691 EKILF
+691 EKILL

-714 NFSSGYF
+714 NFSTGYF
-721 FLQIPQLSQKSW
+721 FLQIPQVSQKLW
-733 KIVKN
+733 KILKN

>member
-1 MIAIRLLFLA
+1 MRLLFLA
-11 IISASFSFSQGL
+11 IISTSYSFSQVL
-23 ELGPMTSNSSIRFNK
+23 ELGPMTSNPSISFNEK
-38 KSFLKTDPN
+38 TLLKTGSN

-67 FSSNKFQK
+67 FSANKFQK
-75 YQGDFSANGLTSILY
+75 YLGDFSANGVTSILY

-101 LSASTILTNQQTF
+101 LSASTSLTNQQTF

-125 VDNNFQSS
+125 IDNNFQAT

-148 TLNLYPPYY
+148 TLPLFPPYY
-157 IYDTIGIPDI
+157 IYDTIGVPDI

-194 KIWAD
+194 KLWAD

-220 DGLDET
+220 DGLDEM

-268 GFGDTPEQSDSLV
+268 GFGDIPEQSDSLV

-286 RDLDQW
+286 KDLDQW
-292 FRVWSTNGTS
+292 FRVWGTNGGS
-302 VISFKA
+302 VLPFKA
-308 AHIPLTENKYFK
+308 AHIPLTENKYLK

-333 AGALDHFHIDF
+333 AGSLDHFHIDY
-344 VHLRPA
+344 VHLRTA
-350 SSHNDTIFKDF
+350 SSHNDTLFKDF
-361 AFVYPLNTLL
+361 ALVYPLNTLL
-371 KTYTSVPWDHYKNS
+371 KNYTSVPWDHYKNS
-385 IGNKMTDSLKI
+385 LDNKMADSLKI
-396 DLHNGSPSAENYQNG
+396 ELYNGSPTAENYQDG
-411 LVSFSYN
+411 FLSFSLDN
-418 NLLAGSFILPG
+418 VFSLFVLPG
-429 FNLAEQQINFSPRTV
+429 FNLAEQQINFFPREV
-444 HTSYHNLTNGNSFD
+444 LTSYHNLTNGNSFD

-507 FGPTGTQARLAV
+507 FGPTGSQARLAV

-650 VFSTKLDEFIGINEE
+650 VFSTKLDQFIGINEE
-665 AFDIKIFPNPTSDIF
+665 TFDIKIFPNPTTDIF

-691 EKILF
+691 EKILL

-714 NFSSGYF
+714 NFSTGYF
-721 FLQIPQLSQKSW
+721 FLQIPQVSQKLW
-733 KIVKN
+733 KILKN

>member
-1 MIAIRLLFLA
+1 MRLLFLA
-11 IISASFSFSQGL
+11 IISTSFSFSQAL
-23 ELGPMTSNSSIRFNK
+23 EFGPMTSNPSISFNEK
-38 KSFLKTDPN
+38 TLLKTGSN

-67 FSSNKFQK
+67 FSANKFQK
-75 YQGDFSANGLTSILY
+75 YLGDFSANGVTSILY

-101 LSASTILTNQQTF
+101 LSASTSLTNQQTF

-125 VDNNFQSS
+125 IDNNFQAT

-148 TLNLYPPYY
+148 TLPLFPPYY
-157 IYDTIGIPDI
+157 IYDTIGVPDI

-194 KIWAD
+194 KLWAD
-199 DFAYHNYRF
+199 NFAYHNYRF

-268 GFGDTPEQSDSLV
+268 GFGDIPEQSDSLV

-286 RDLDQW
+286 KDLDQW
-292 FRVWSTNGTS
+292 FRVWGTNGGS
-302 VISFKA
+302 VLPFKA
-308 AHIPLTENKYFK
+308 AHIPLTENKYLK

-333 AGALDHFHIDF
+333 AGSLDHFHIDY
-344 VHLRPA
+344 VHLRTA
-350 SSHNDTIFKDF
+350 SSHNDTLFKDF
-361 AFVYPLNTLL
+361 ALVYPLNTLL
-371 KTYTSVPWDHYKNS
+371 KNYTSVPCDHYKNS
-385 IGNKMTDSLKI
+385 LDNKMADSLKI
-396 DLHNGSPSAENYQNG
+396 ELYNGSPTAENYQDG
-411 LVSFSYN
+411 FLSFSLDN
-418 NLLAGSFILPG
+418 VFSLFVLPG
-429 FNLAEQQINFSPRTV
+429 FNLAEQQINFFPREV
-444 HTSYHNLTNGNSFD
+444 LTSYHNLTNGNSFD

-479 NDLINDSTGFFQNFT
+479 NDLINDSTGFSQNFT

-507 FGPTGTQARLAV
+507 FGPTGSQARLAV

-650 VFSTKLDEFIGINEE
+650 VFSTKLDQFIGINEE
-665 AFDIKIFPNPTSDIF
+665 TFDVKIFPNPTTDIF

-691 EKILF
+691 EKILL

-714 NFSSGYF
+714 NFSTGYF
-721 FLQIPQLSQKSW
+721 FLQIPQVSQKLW
-733 KIVKN
+733 KILKN

>member
-1 MIAIRLLFLA
+1 MRLLFLA
-11 IISASFSFSQGL
+11 IISTSFSFSQVL
-23 ELGPMTSNSSIRFNK
+23 ELGPMTSNPSISFNEK
-38 KSFLKTDPN
+38 TLLKTGSN

-67 FSSNKFQK
+67 FSANKFQK
-75 YQGDFSANGLTSILY
+75 YLGDFSANGITSILY
-90 YRLIDP
+90 HRLIDP

-101 LSASTILTNQQTF
+101 LSASTSLTNQQTF

-125 VDNNFQSS
+125 IDNNFQAT

-148 TLNLYPPYY
+148 TLPLFPPYY
-157 IYDTIGIPDI
+157 IYDTIGVPDI

-194 KIWAD
+194 KLWAD

-220 DGLDET
+220 DGLDEM

-268 GFGDTPEQSDSLV
+268 GFGDIPEQSDSLV

-286 RDLDQW
+286 KDLDQW
-292 FRVWSTNGTS
+292 FRVWGTNGGS
-302 VISFKA
+302 VLPFKA
-308 AHIPLTENKYFK
+308 AHIPLTENKYLK

-333 AGALDHFHIDF
+333 AGSLDHFHIDY
-344 VHLRPA
+344 VHLRTA
-350 SSHNDTIFKDF
+350 SSHNDTLFKDF
-361 AFVYPLNTLL
+361 ALVYPLNTLL
-371 KTYTSVPWDHYKNS
+371 KNYTSVPWDHYKNS
-385 IGNKMTDSLKI
+385 LDNKMADSLKI
-396 DLHNGSPSAENYQNG
+396 ELYNGSPTAENYQDG
-411 LVSFSYN
+411 FLSFSLDN
-418 NLLAGSFILPG
+418 VFSLFVLPG
-429 FNLAEQQINFSPRTV
+429 FNLAEQQINFLPRKV

-507 FGPTGTQARLAV
+507 FGPTGSQARLAV

-616 LDRNLDFSSKI
+616 LDRNLDF
-627 KFSVNGGATWLTSP
+627 
-641 FSGTAMIRP
+641 
-650 VFSTKLDEFIGINEE
+650 
-665 AFDIKIFPNPTSDIF
+665 
-680 QIILPQEDNNL
+680 
-691 EKILF
+691 
-696 DQTGRI
+696 
-702 LLKTNENQIDLS
+702 
-714 NFSSGYF
+714 
-721 FLQIPQLSQKSW
+721 
-733 KIVKN
+733 

>member
-1 MIAIRLLFLA
+1 MRLLFLA
-11 IISASFSFSQGL
+11 IISTSYSFSQVL
-23 ELGPMTSNSSIRFNK
+23 ELGPMTSNPSISFNEK
-38 KSFLKTDPN
+38 TLLKTGSN

-67 FSSNKFQK
+67 FSANKFQK
-75 YQGDFSANGLTSILY
+75 YLGDFSANGVTSILY

-101 LSASTILTNQQTF
+101 LSASTSLTNQQTF

-125 VDNNFQSS
+125 IDNNFQAT

-148 TLNLYPPYY
+148 TLPLFPPYY
-157 IYDTIGIPDI
+157 IYDTIGVPDI

-194 KIWAD
+194 KLWAD

-220 DGLDET
+220 DGLDEM

-268 GFGDTPEQSDSLV
+268 GFGDIPEQSDSLV

-286 RDLDQW
+286 KDLDQW
-292 FRVWSTNGTS
+292 FRVWGTNGGS
-302 VISFKA
+302 VLPFKA
-308 AHIPLTENKYFK
+308 AHIPLTENKYLK

-333 AGALDHFHIDF
+333 AGSLDHFHIDY
-344 VHLRPA
+344 VHLRTA
-350 SSHNDTIFKDF
+350 SSHNDTLFKDF
-361 AFVYPLNTLL
+361 ALVYPLNTLL
-371 KTYTSVPWDHYKNS
+371 KNYTSVPWDHYKNS
-385 IGNKMTDSLKI
+385 LDNKMADSLKI
-396 DLHNGSPSAENYQNG
+396 ELYNGSPTAENYQDG
-411 LVSFSYN
+411 FLSFSLDN
-418 NLLAGSFILPG
+418 VFSLFVLPG
-429 FNLAEQQINFSPRTV
+429 FNLAEQQINFLPRKV

-507 FGPTGTQARLAV
+507 FGPTGSQARLAV

-650 VFSTKLDEFIGINEE
+650 VFSTKLDQFIGINEE
-665 AFDIKIFPNPTSDIF
+665 TFDIKIFPNPTTDIF

-691 EKILF
+691 EKILL

-714 NFSSGYF
+714 NFSAGYF
-721 FLQIPQLSQKSW
+721 FLQIPQVSQKLW
-733 KIVKN
+733 KILKN

>member
-1 MIAIRLLFLA
+1 MKSLYLLFFFPL
-11 IISASFSFSQGL
+11 ITFSQEL
-23 ELGPMTSNSSIRFNK
+23 ELGPITSNPSISFNK

-125 VDNNFQSS
+125 IDNNFQAT

-148 TLNLYPPYY
+148 TLPLFPPYY
-157 IYDTIGIPDI
+157 IYDTIGVPDI

-194 KIWAD
+194 KLWAD

-232 GTSITNYADKL
+232 GSSITNYADKL

-253 LALDSIYFSFLYQAQ
+253 LAIDSIYFSFLYQAQ
-268 GFGDTPEQSDSLV
+268 GFGDIPEQSDSLV

-286 RDLDQW
+286 KDLDQW
-292 FRVWSTNGTS
+292 FRVWGTNGGS
-302 VISFKA
+302 VLPFKP

-333 AGALDHFHIDF
+333 AGALDHFHIDY
-344 VHLRPA
+344 VHLRSA
-350 SSHNDTIFKDF
+350 SSHNDTLFKDF
-361 AFVYPLNTLL
+361 ALVYPLNTLL

-385 IGNKMTDSLKI
+385 FDNKMADSLKI
-396 DLHNGSPSAENYQNG
+396 ELYNGSPTAENYQDG
-411 LVSFSYN
+411 FLSFSLDN
-418 NLLAGSFILPG
+418 VFSLFVLPG
-429 FNLAEQQINFSPRTV
+429 FNLAEQQINFLPRKV

-650 VFSTKLDEFIGINEE
+650 VFSTKLDQFIGINEE
-665 AFDIKIFPNPTSDIF
+665 TFDIKIFPNPTTDIF

-691 EKILF
+691 EKILL

-714 NFSSGYF
+714 NFSTGYF
-721 FLQIPQLSQKSW
+721 FLQIPQVSQKLW
-733 KIVKN
+733 KVLKN

>member
-1 MIAIRLLFLA
+1 MRLLFLA
-11 IISASFSFSQGL
+11 IISTSYSFSQVL
-23 ELGPMTSNSSIRFNK
+23 ELGPMTSNPSISFNEK
-38 KSFLKTDPN
+38 TLLKTGSN

-67 FSSNKFQK
+67 FSANKFQK
-75 YQGDFSANGLTSILY
+75 YLGDFSANGVTSILY

-101 LSASTILTNQQTF
+101 LSASTSLTNQQTF

-125 VDNNFQSS
+125 IDNNFQAT

-148 TLNLYPPYY
+148 TLPLFPPYY
-157 IYDTIGIPDI
+157 IYDTIGVPDI

-194 KIWAD
+194 KLWAD

-220 DGLDET
+220 DGLDEM

-268 GFGDTPEQSDSLV
+268 GFGDIPEQSDSLV

-286 RDLDQW
+286 KDLDQW
-292 FRVWSTNGTS
+292 FRVWGTNGGS
-302 VISFKA
+302 VLPFKA
-308 AHIPLTENKYFK
+308 AHIPLTENKYLK

-333 AGALDHFHIDF
+333 AGSLDHFHIDY
-344 VHLRPA
+344 VHLRTA
-350 SSHNDTIFKDF
+350 SSHNDTLFKDF
-361 AFVYPLNTLL
+361 ALVYPLNTLL
-371 KTYTSVPWDHYKNS
+371 KNYTSVPWDHYKNS
-385 IGNKMTDSLKI
+385 LDNKMADSLKI
-396 DLHNGSPSAENYQNG
+396 ELYNGSPTAENYQDG
-411 LVSFSYN
+411 FLSFSLDN
-418 NLLAGSFILPG
+418 VFSLFVLPG
-429 FNLAEQQINFSPRTV
+429 FNLAEQQINFFPREV
-444 HTSYHNLTNGNSFD
+444 LTSYHNLTNGNSFD

-479 NDLINDSTGFFQNFT
+479 NDLINDSTGFSQNFT

-507 FGPTGTQARLAV
+507 FGPTGSQARLAV

-650 VFSTKLDEFIGINEE
+650 VFSTKLDQFIGINEE
-665 AFDIKIFPNPTSDIF
+665 TFDIKIFPNPTTDIF

-691 EKILF
+691 EKILL

-714 NFSSGYF
+714 NFSAGYF
-721 FLQIPQLSQKSW
+721 FLQIPQVSQKLW
-733 KIVKN
+733 KILKN

>member
-1 MIAIRLLFLA
+1 MRLLFLA
-11 IISASFSFSQGL
+11 IISTSYSFSFSQVL
-23 ELGPMTSNSSIRFNK
+23 ELGPMTSNPSISFNEK
-38 KSFLKTDPN
+38 TLLKTGSN

-67 FSSNKFQK
+67 FSANKFQK
-75 YQGDFSANGLTSILY
+75 YLGDFSANGITSILY

-101 LSASTILTNQQTF
+101 LSASTSLTNQQTF

-125 VDNNFQSS
+125 IDNNFQAT

-148 TLNLYPPYY
+148 TLPLFPPYY
-157 IYDTIGIPDI
+157 IYDTIGVPDI

-194 KIWAD
+194 KLWAD

-220 DGLDET
+220 DGLDEM

-268 GFGDTPEQSDSLV
+268 GFGDIPEQSDSLV

-286 RDLDQW
+286 KDLDQW
-292 FRVWSTNGTS
+292 FRVWGTNGGS
-302 VISFKA
+302 VLPFKA
-308 AHIPLTENKYFK
+308 AHIPLTENKYLK

-333 AGALDHFHIDF
+333 AGSLDHFHIDY
-344 VHLRPA
+344 VHLRTA
-350 SSHNDTIFKDF
+350 SSHNDTLFKDF
-361 AFVYPLNTLL
+361 ALVYPLNTLL
-371 KTYTSVPWDHYKNS
+371 KNYTSVPWDHYKNS
-385 IGNKMTDSLKI
+385 LDNKMADSLKI
-396 DLHNGSPSAENYQNG
+396 ELYNGSPTAENYQDG
-411 LVSFSYN
+411 FLSFSLDN
-418 NLLAGSFILPG
+418 VFSLFVLPG
-429 FNLAEQQINFSPRTV
+429 FNLAEQQINFFPREV
-444 HTSYHNLTNGNSFD
+444 LTSYHNLTNGNSFD

-507 FGPTGTQARLAV
+507 FGPTGSQARLAV

-650 VFSTKLDEFIGINEE
+650 VFSTKLDQFIGINEE
-665 AFDIKIFPNPTSDIF
+665 TFDVKIFPNPTTDIF

-691 EKILF
+691 EKILL

-714 NFSSGYF
+714 NFSTGYF
-721 FLQIPQLSQKSW
+721 FLQIPQVSQKLW
-733 KIVKN
+733 KILKN

>member
-1 MIAIRLLFLA
+1 MRLLFLA
-11 IISASFSFSQGL
+11 IISTSFSFSQAL
-23 ELGPMTSNSSIRFNK
+23 EFGPMTSNPSISFNEK
-38 KSFLKTDPN
+38 TLLKTGSN

-67 FSSNKFQK
+67 FSANKFQK
-75 YQGDFSANGLTSILY
+75 YLGDFSANGVTSILY

-101 LSASTILTNQQTF
+101 LSASTSLTNQQTF

-125 VDNNFQSS
+125 IDNNFQAT

-148 TLNLYPPYY
+148 TLPLFPPYY
-157 IYDTIGIPDI
+157 IYDTIGVPDI

-194 KIWAD
+194 KLWAD
-199 DFAYHNYRF
+199 NFAYHNYRF

-268 GFGDTPEQSDSLV
+268 GFGDIPEQSDSLV

-286 RDLDQW
+286 KDLDQW
-292 FRVWSTNGTS
+292 FRVWGTNGGS
-302 VISFKA
+302 VLPFKA
-308 AHIPLTENKYFK
+308 AHIPLTENKYLK

-333 AGALDHFHIDF
+333 AGSLDHFHIDY
-344 VHLRPA
+344 VHLRTA
-350 SSHNDTIFKDF
+350 SSHNDTLFKDF
-361 AFVYPLNTLL
+361 ALVYPLNTLL
-371 KTYTSVPWDHYKNS
+371 KNYTSVPWDHYKNS
-385 IGNKMTDSLKI
+385 LDNKMADSLKI
-396 DLHNGSPSAENYQNG
+396 ELYNGSPTAENYQDG
-411 LVSFSYN
+411 FLSFSLDN
-418 NLLAGSFILPG
+418 VFSLFVLPG
-429 FNLAEQQINFSPRTV
+429 FNLAEQQINFFPREV
-444 HTSYHNLTNGNSFD
+444 LTSYHNLTNGNSFD

-479 NDLINDSTGFFQNFT
+479 NDLINDSTGFSQNFT

-507 FGPTGTQARLAV
+507 FGPTGSQARLAV

-650 VFSTKLDEFIGINEE
+650 VFSTKLDQFIGINEE
-665 AFDIKIFPNPTSDIF
+665 TFDVKIFPNPTTDIF

-691 EKILF
+691 EKILL

-714 NFSSGYF
+714 NFSTGYF
-721 FLQIPQLSQKSW
+721 FLQIPQVSQKLW
-733 KIVKN
+733 KILKN